1 MKSQICRV
9 AASEPYDRQWGT
21 LAHTAKLTA
30 TAIAAAMIAVCVMC
44 VCLAIG
50 GIRRRKVLL

>member
-9 AASEPYDRQWGT
+9 VAAEPYERQWRT

-30 TAIAAAMIAVCVMC
+30 TAIAAAMIAVCAVI

-50 GIRRRKVLL
+50 GIRRAR